1 MVNDVE
7 EASIAVTTLDIRFS
21 RLEDRLVA
29 RLEARLT
36 DRLEQ
41 YLDEMRGGLKQIRES
56 ASTST
61 KPRER
66 GAVGR
71 LVG

>member
-41 YLDEMRGGLKQIRES
+41 YLDEMRGGLKQIREHLDE
-56 ASTST
+56 A
-61 KPRER
+61 KRER
-66 GAVGR
+66 GCWSVGR
-71 LVG
+71 LS